1 MKCTQQDALAE
12 YELRIKQKFKDLGK
26 TKAGANL
33 LFRDDGDVIYII
45 YIEV

>member
-1 MKCTQQDALAE
+1 M
-12 YELRIKQKFKDLGK
+12 RIFPIGCEIIFTRPDDPLKGQTGK
-26 TKAGANL
+26 TKAGASL